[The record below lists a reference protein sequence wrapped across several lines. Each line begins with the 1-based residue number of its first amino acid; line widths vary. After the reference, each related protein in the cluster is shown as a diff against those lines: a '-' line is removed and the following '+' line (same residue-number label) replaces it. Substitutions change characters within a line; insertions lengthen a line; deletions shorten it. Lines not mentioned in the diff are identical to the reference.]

1 MRSVGTWMSTRNLS
15 FVEIAVITGYEWV
28 VIDLEHSSLDV
39 DFCAQACMVAA
50 GRIEVYARI
59 DEHNPALIKKLL
71 DVGIDGIVAPMV
83 ETKESVISLY
93 NALHYPPVGSR
104 GVGLNRA
111 QDYGLD
117 FEGYLKKSKDIKL
130 VIQIESAN
138 AIQNLDMLLDSSY
151 VYAAIIGPYDL
162 SASFNKPGVFDCL
175 EMKQATAKFLSSCRS
190 KKVMP
195 GFHVV
200 SSDSR
205 KAIEKSEEGYE
216 FLALGVD
223 FIFLQEAMKKL
234 ITDISL

>member
-1 MRSVGTWMSTRNLS
+1 
-15 FVEIAVITGYEWV
+15 
-28 VIDLEHSSLDV
+28 
-39 DFCAQACMVAA
+39 
-50 GRIEVYARI
+50 
-59 DEHNPALIKKLL
+59 
-71 DVGIDGIVAPMV
+71 
-83 ETKESVISLY
+83 
-93 NALHYPPVGSR
+93 
-104 GVGLNRA
+104 
-111 QDYGLD
+111 
-117 FEGYLKKSKDIKL
+117 